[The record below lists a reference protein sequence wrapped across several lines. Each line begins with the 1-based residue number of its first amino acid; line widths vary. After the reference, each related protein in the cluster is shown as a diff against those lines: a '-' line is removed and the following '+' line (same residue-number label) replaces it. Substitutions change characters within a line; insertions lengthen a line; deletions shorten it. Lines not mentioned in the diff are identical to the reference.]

1 MKRKI
6 KPCNSH
12 FVHRP
17 SIKMIWGHIWGH
29 FVVAIVLNLP
39 NILSLLPENFG
50 LQPVRKQRETT
61 VVGTTLLELKWGSAK
76 PHSDLC
82 EIHKSIGIKDVQT
95 VFFLLW
101 VIIYIWFL
109 SIVCWYYIKICTV
122 HMSMWLC
129 LKVYGN
135 IKN

>member
-6 KPCNSH
+6 KHCNFH

-17 SIKMIWGHIWGH
+17 SIEMIWGHIWGH
-29 FVVAIVLNLP
+29 FVVIVLNLHS
-39 NILSLLPENFG
+39 ILSLLPGSFG
-50 LQPVRKQRETT
+50 VQPAKKQRETT
-61 VVGTTLLELKWGSAK
+61 VVETTLLELKWGSAK
-76 PHSDLC
+76 PHSDLR
-82 EIHKSIGIKDVQT
+82 EIHKSTVTKDVQT
-95 VFFLLW
+95 VFWLLW

-109 SIVCWYYIKICTV
+109 SLVFWYYIKIRTV
-122 HMSMWLC
+122 HMSMWQC